1 MSPVIFPT
9 LPALPPGLKAPLD
22 ALARRLDD
30 LPPLPA
36 TWAGPQARVAGW
48 LRRLPSRPPSQGLAL
63 LLNRG
68 LWARLP
74 EELQLGLRGR
84 VIALDV
90 SDLGWRLRLRGQAG
104 GFEAAGDGGEATLR
118 IAARAAGWWRLAR
131 GLDDPD
137 RLFFDRVLVMEG
149 DTELGL
155 LLKNSLDALG
165 PVWPAPGPAP
175 APTPAR
181 G

>member
-1 MSPVIFPT
+1 MNPLFFPAR
-9 LPALPPGLKAPLD
+9 LRAPLD
-22 ALARRLDD
+22 ALARRIDA

-36 TWAGPQARVAGW
+36 AWAGPQTRVAGW
-48 LRRLPSRPPSQGLAL
+48 LRHLPSRPPSQGLAV
-63 LLNRG
+63 LLNQG
-68 LWARLP
+68 LWPRLP
-74 EELQLGLRGR
+74 EELRQGLQGR
-84 VIALDV
+84 VIALEV
-90 SDLGWRLRLRGQAG
+90 SDLGWRLRLRGRAG
-104 GFEAAGDGGEATLR
+104 GFDAAGDERETALR

-165 PVWPAPGPAP
+165 PVWPVRPTAPSS
-175 APTPAR
+175 AR

>member
-1 MSPVIFPT
+1 MTPLFI
-9 LPALPPGLKAPLD
+9 PPRLRAPLE
-22 ALARRLDD
+22 ALAQRLDA

-36 TWAGPQARVAGW
+36 RWQALQAPQARMAGW
-48 LRRLPSRPPSQGLAL
+48 LLRLPSQPPSQVLAV

-68 LWARLP
+68 LWPQLP
-74 EELQLGLRGR
+74 EELQQGLVGR
-84 VIALDV
+84 VITLEV
-90 SDLGWRLRLRGQAG
+90 SDLGWRLRLRGRAD
-104 GFEAAGDGGEATLR
+104 GFEAAGDGAEAALR

-165 PVWPAPGPAP
+165 PIWPVKPAGSGAPGR
-175 APTPAR
+175 AR
-181 G
+181 V

>member
-84 VIALDV
+84 VIALEV

-104 GFEAAGDGGEATLR
+104 GFEAAGDGGEAALR

-175 APTPAR
+175 APVPAR

>member
-84 VIALDV
+84 VIALEV

-104 GFEAAGDGGEATLR
+104 GFEAAGDGGEAALR

-175 APTPAR
+175 VPAR

>member
-9 LPALPPGLKAPLD
+9 LPPGLKAPLD
-22 ALARRLDD
+22 ALARRMDA

-68 LWARLP
+68 LWPRLP

-84 VIALDV
+84 VIALEV
-90 SDLGWRLRLRGQAG
+90 SDLGWRLRLRGRPAASRPRAMAARPRCASPRARQAG
-104 GFEAAGDGGEATLR
+104 GA
-118 IAARAAGWWRLAR
+118 
-131 GLDDPD
+131 
-137 RLFFDRVLVMEG
+137 
-149 DTELGL
+149 
-155 LLKNSLDALG
+155 
-165 PVWPAPGPAP
+165 WPADWTTRTACSST
-175 APTPAR
+175 ACW
-181 G
+181 

>member
-9 LPALPPGLKAPLD
+9 LPPGLQAPLD
-22 ALARRLDD
+22 TLARRLDG

-84 VIALDV
+84 VIALEV
-90 SDLGWRLRLRGQAG
+90 SDLGWRLRLRGRAG
-104 GFEAAGDGGEATLR
+104 GFDAAGDEREAALR

-165 PVWPAPGPAP
+165 PVWPVRPTAPSS
-175 APTPAR
+175 AR

>member
-84 VIALDV
+84 VIALEV

-104 GFEAAGDGGEATLR
+104 GFEAAGDGGEAALR

-165 PVWPAPGPAP
+165 PVWPVRPTAPSS
-175 APTPAR
+175 AR